1 MGIFLFSCFGTMTSP
16 TPKSTSKGVRV
27 FLIRGSQHTWTFPN
41 GAKIPLGKRAVNRV
55 VAVPLSVGAV
65 VYTFASGSP
74 SRSSARVSASVLFR
88 SHHIHRFRI
97 IREAALR
104 TGMEQRVSCHSLR
117 KTFGYH
123 AWRQGIQPAL
133 LMELYNHSSYRVTR
147 HYLGIDQ
154 DDRDQ
159 VFLNI
164 SL

>member
-104 TGMEQRVSCHSLR
+104 TGMEQRCQLPFAPQNLWLSRLAA
-117 KTFGYH
+117 GYSACAAH
-123 AWRQGIQPAL
+123 GTLQSFLLPRDPAL
-133 LMELYNHSSYRVTR
+133 SGHRS
-147 HYLGIDQ
+147 G
-154 DDRDQ
+154 
-159 VFLNI
+159 
-164 SL
+164 